1 MNLVKTPL
9 KDAFIIEPSIFS
21 DKRGFFLETHNTKE
35 WKKNGLDF
43 TFVQDN
49 HSYSEQNILRGLHF
63 QFTKPQGKLVRVTNG
78 EVFDVA
84 VDLRRSS
91 ETFGKWYGV
100 TLSAKNKKQFWIP
113 PGFAHGFYVMSHN
126 ADFEYKC
133 TDYYDKDDEG
143 CILWND
149 KSINIKWPCEN
160 PILSEKD
167 NNGQSFKSIFRKI

>member
-9 KDAFIIEPSIFS
+9 KDAFIIEPTIFS
-21 DKRGFFLETHNTKE
+21 DKRGFFLETHNAKDWE
-35 WKKNGLDF
+35 KNGLDF

-63 QFTKPQGKLVRVTNG
+63 QFTKPQGKLVRVING

-91 ETFGKWYGV
+91 ETFGKWYGI

-167 NNGQSFKSIFRKI
+167 SNGQSFNSIFRKI